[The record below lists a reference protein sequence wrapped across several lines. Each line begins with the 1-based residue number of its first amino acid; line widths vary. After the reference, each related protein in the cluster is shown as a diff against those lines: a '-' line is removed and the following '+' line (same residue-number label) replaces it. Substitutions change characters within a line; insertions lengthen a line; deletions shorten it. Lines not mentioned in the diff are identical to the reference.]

1 MPTSVNNF
9 KLLNIRTQYVYEL
22 LMEAYIAEVK
32 SRGHVF
38 IHTQMIESTLME
50 MARFMTDPKD
60 CRFSIM
66 LCGIVGNGKST
77 AHKAFNRVITL
88 LHSYKLLVAKDPLT
102 LNAKMLQLTAAEPA
116 KWEEVLNWYG
126 WLGIEDMGSEPCES
140 KIYGRTVSC
149 VADLL
154 EYRYDKCKS
163 TIVTTNLTSSEIRE
177 KYGIRA
183 SDRVNDSMKV
193 IIFGDIDFRKL
204 NNPERTDNNNKQQ
217 DTSKL

>member
-1 MPTSVNNF
+1 
-9 KLLNIRTQYVYEL
+9 
-22 LMEAYIAEVK
+22 
-32 SRGHVF
+32 
-38 IHTQMIESTLME
+38 
-50 MARFMTDPKD
+50 
-60 CRFSIM
+60 
-66 LCGIVGNGKST
+66 
-77 AHKAFNRVITL
+77 
-88 LHSYKLLVAKDPLT
+88 
-102 LNAKMLQLTAAEPA
+102 MLQLTAAEPT

-177 KYGIRA
+177 KYGIRT

-204 NNPERTDNNNKQQ
+204 NNPDRKDNNNK
-217 DTSKL
+217 